1 MIVHETKKR
10 VRYGETDRMGILYY
24 GNYSLYYEIGRV
36 EMLRHLGLSYKEVED
51 HSKILMPVVSVN
63 MRYVRPAYYDEEV
76 RIRTTLEKWP
86 GSSITFGTEILRM
99 NGELINKG
107 EVKLVFVHASDFSRA
122 EMPDVIREKIK
133 PYFEEVDQ

>member
-10 VRYGETDRMGILYY
+10 VRYGETDRMGLLYY

-36 EMLRHLGLSYKEVED
+36 EMLRYLGLSYKDIED
-51 HSKILMPVVSVN
+51 KSKVLMPVVTVN

-76 RIRTTLEKWP
+76 RIRTILEKWP
-86 GSSITFGTEILRM
+86 ESSITFHTEILRM

-107 EVKLVFVHASDFSRA
+107 TVKLVFVTAGDFKRTEVPS
-122 EMPDVIREKIK
+122 PIIEKIK
-133 PYFEEVDQ
+133 PYFEKVD